1 MKTANSQLDYVIVFI
16 LTVKE
21 IYADMTPD
29 RQKIY
34 TDLTKTALGATEQ
47 TTNRLVNNNEIRMSL
62 LLYFTEF
69 MKEKYSFSVI

>member
-1 MKTANSQLDYVIVFI
+1 MKTADWQLDYVIVVI

-47 TTNRLVNNNEIRMSL
+47 TTNRLVNNDEMIMRFL
-62 LLYFTEF
+62 LFLY
-69 MKEKYSFSVI
+69 SVL

>member
-1 MKTANSQLDYVIVFI
+1 MTSMRCSAPILEYFETANLQLNYVIVFI

-47 TTNRLVNNNEIRMSL
+47 TTNRLG
-62 LLYFTEF
+62 
-69 MKEKYSFSVI
+69 K